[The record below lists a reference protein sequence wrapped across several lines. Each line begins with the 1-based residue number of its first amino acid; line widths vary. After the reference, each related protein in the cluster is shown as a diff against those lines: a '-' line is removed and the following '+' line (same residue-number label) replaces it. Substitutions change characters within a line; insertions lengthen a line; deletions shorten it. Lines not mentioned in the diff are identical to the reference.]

1 MDIMVLKSQQWM
13 NDTYGG
19 DSRYTRVAEDGAT
32 GWGTIN
38 GLIIALQIELGMAE
52 TAAVI
57 GPTTRGKFNAKY
69 PGGITRQAADDTD
82 TDNVHSII
90 QCALW
95 CKGYYAETGS
105 ITGYYKGQSAD
116 SVEELKADMGIGG
129 NSTVTM
135 EIMEALLSMKQFVL
149 LSGYGGTEAIRGI
162 QQTINKDY
170 KNYTGI
176 IPCDGLYGRE
186 MNTAIIQVLQ
196 AVEGFAPEVSNGNF
210 GNGTKGALKVINAT
224 NAAANPDWVWIA
236 SVALICNGYLDNTER
251 KWVPALQ
258 LAIETFQVAH
268 ALPITRQ
275 LDVNTWMSLF
285 ISKGNPDRAA
295 LGCDCATVLNADK
308 ATALYNEGY
317 RYVGRYLT
325 GYVGSGSTAR
335 PKAMTKEEL
344 SAVFSAGL
352 RVFAIYQD
360 NNPVV
365 SYYTYEQGLEDGVK
379 AFNAAKNLGV
389 PEGEFIYFAVDCDM
403 MDYQVTA
410 NAIPYFRGIREA
422 LKGKPLY
429 YKVGIYGSR
438 NTCTRVSDEGLA
450 KSSFVGDMSTG
461 YSGNMGYRIPTNWA
475 FDQFHEYV
483 FTGAS
488 VNFDLDKDAYS
499 GRYSGFN
506 HVENYDEAYISSKKT
521 EAYIDR
527 AEQIFD
533 ELGYGVPIEMVLEK
547 ETLLMKIPNLE
558 ANYKVSISE
567 ALNLP
572 EEDFVQIIVSN
583 GKFDEAQMEIVSSEF
598 ESLDAETR
606 EAIGGNGAFK
616 TISTLASEIGNG
628 KVVFSYEISSDGK
641 LVFRYGIEEEVFND
655 QPETEKLCVYVSI
668 TITNDTIFKEEFE
681 SIMES
686 LPSLETVAM
695 VTLLIIL
702 ILLII
707 FTGISLAAILK
718 ALAAFLT
725 AYAV

>member
-1 MDIMVLKSQQWM
+1 M
-13 NDTYGG
+13 
-19 DSRYTRVAEDGAT
+19 
-32 GWGTIN
+32 
-38 GLIIALQIELGMAE
+38 
-52 TAAVI
+52 
-57 GPTTRGKFNAKY
+57 
-69 PGGITRQAADDTD
+69 
-82 TDNVHSII
+82 
-90 QCALW
+90 
-95 CKGYYAETGS
+95 
-105 ITGYYKGQSAD
+105 
-116 SVEELKADMGIGG
+116 
-129 NSTVTM
+129 
-135 EIMEALLSMKQFVL
+135 
-149 LSGYGGTEAIRGI
+149 
-162 QQTINKDY
+162 
-170 KNYTGI
+170 
-176 IPCDGLYGRE
+176 
-186 MNTAIIQVLQ
+186 
-196 AVEGFAPEVSNGNF
+196 
-210 GNGTKGALKVINAT
+210 
-224 NAAANPDWVWIA
+224 
-236 SVALICNGYLDNTER
+236 
-251 KWVPALQ
+251 
-258 LAIETFQVAH
+258 
-268 ALPITRQ
+268 
-275 LDVNTWMSLF
+275 
-285 ISKGNPDRAA
+285 
-295 LGCDCATVLNADK
+295 
-308 ATALYNEGY
+308 
-317 RYVGRYLT
+317 GRYLT

-668 TITNDTIFKEEFE
+668 TITNDTTFKEEFE

>member
-1 MDIMVLKSQQWM
+1 
-13 NDTYGG
+13 
-19 DSRYTRVAEDGAT
+19 
-32 GWGTIN
+32 
-38 GLIIALQIELGMAE
+38 
-52 TAAVI
+52 
-57 GPTTRGKFNAKY
+57 
-69 PGGITRQAADDTD
+69 
-82 TDNVHSII
+82 
-90 QCALW
+90 
-95 CKGYYAETGS
+95 
-105 ITGYYKGQSAD
+105 
-116 SVEELKADMGIGG
+116 
-129 NSTVTM
+129 
-135 EIMEALLSMKQFVL
+135 
-149 LSGYGGTEAIRGI
+149 
-162 QQTINKDY
+162 
-170 KNYTGI
+170 
-176 IPCDGLYGRE
+176 
-186 MNTAIIQVLQ
+186 
-196 AVEGFAPEVSNGNF
+196 
-210 GNGTKGALKVINAT
+210 
-224 NAAANPDWVWIA
+224 
-236 SVALICNGYLDNTER
+236 
-251 KWVPALQ
+251 
-258 LAIETFQVAH
+258 
-268 ALPITRQ
+268 
-275 LDVNTWMSLF
+275 
-285 ISKGNPDRAA
+285 
-295 LGCDCATVLNADK
+295 
-308 ATALYNEGY
+308 
-317 RYVGRYLT
+317 
-325 GYVGSGSTAR
+325 
-335 PKAMTKEEL
+335 
-344 SAVFSAGL
+344 
-352 RVFAIYQD
+352 
-360 NNPVV
+360 
-365 SYYTYEQGLEDGVK
+365 
-379 AFNAAKNLGV
+379 
-389 PEGEFIYFAVDCDM
+389 
-403 MDYQVTA
+403 
-410 NAIPYFRGIREA
+410 
-422 LKGKPLY
+422 
-429 YKVGIYGSR
+429 
-438 NTCTRVSDEGLA
+438 
-450 KSSFVGDMSTG
+450 MSTG

-506 HVENYDEAYISSKKT
+506 HVENYDEAYISSKKRKLILI
-521 EAYIDR
+521 EPNR
-527 AEQIFD
+527 FFD

-668 TITNDTIFKEEFE
+668 TITNDTTFKEEFE